1 MSPHIS
7 FPAFH
12 YEWAY
17 LGALKIEINNNIVKL
32 SITSNRTALFRYVIG
47 NNTEEIN
54 VPVSHLGTYAVRINY
69 NAIRNELIK
78 WGRENKAL
86 GDDTYP
92 ILFTFNKDYGTYGTS
107 ENRVAV
113 LNGIAVS
120 PEGSNAEGNYLLI
133 IRSPSS
139 QRTENGW
146 ETVTTCMNN
155 GRRNTYYRKNNENR
169 CWLFSFII
177 INEDIKNRLI
187 NAAENARDTD
197 AGRSKGVR
205 YEVIVETSAG
215 RTNSRDVDLYVSA
228 LRNVRTFLRAFP
240 LIDFDSFTGC
250 HSNGVLQL
258 CSGDLEYIYVGSQIV
273 VKCETT
279 RNCMSWL
286 RSRREWKAESYYFI
300 SPMIISY
307 PVEMPESSTQQ
318 SQNVTLPKDSILR
331 TGVVKFSI
339 SDFTWDK
346 AVKLINWLWDRHRDA
361 VFKLFLNRVV
371 ISTIASLI
379 GANGFNY
386 IEYFVKT
393 TLYGKDIMIYSPNI
407 NSIINMYNS
416 INVSNNI
423 IDVITQLLQEVG
435 VRLEDEHIELLR
447 KRENEVKRA
456 LSVFALAYGLHG
468 ISHLLMK
475 SLTALTGITDYTEF
489 VKINVDTSPA
499 PNLNETYETFSRGLV
514 KDSLQK
520 NGVDQNK
527 YHENLFEIVPD
538 SKFDLS
544 AYVVS
549 RVPYSY
555 GVYKNRLI
563 DNGNLRLD
571 DIKAELRKILSRD
584 GNDACEKRWRIEK
597 DVLIPHRNILINNQT
612 LLSNQVT
619 QGTVLSAADAYISD
633 YLNPNARFRPPRS
646 LFRFLYERYIRRG
659 ILDELRQQGIR
670 VQQLGR
676 VIDTN
681 VQYLWP
687 NYLPQ
692 CVDGCYGCVL
702 IERSVRS
709 MTCDLSPLV
718 QELKISKWSALCLLK
733 HAGLIDEP
741 WVDCDLS

>member
-1 MSPHIS
+1 MNLHIS
-7 FPAFH
+7 FPAFR
-12 YEWAY
+12 YEWVY
-17 LGALKIEINNNIVKL
+17 LGALKIEINNNIVRL

-47 NNTEEIN
+47 NNSEEIY

-86 GDDTYP
+86 GDGTYP

-107 ENRVAV
+107 ESGVAV
-113 LNGIAVS
+113 LSGIAVS
-120 PEGSNAEGNYLLI
+120 PEGSNAESNYLLV

-146 ETVTTCMNN
+146 ESITTCMNN
-155 GRRNTYYRKNNENR
+155 GRRNTYYGRNNGNR

-187 NAAENARDTD
+187 GAAEKARGTD
-197 AGRSKGVR
+197 VSQSKGVR
-205 YEVIVETSAG
+205 YEVIIETSTGKTTSHDA
-215 RTNSRDVDLYVSA
+215 DLYVSA

-240 LIDFDSFTGC
+240 LIDFDSFTDC
-250 HSNGVLQL
+250 YSNGVLQL
-258 CSGDLEYIYVGSQIV
+258 CSGDLEYVYVGSQIII
-273 VKCETT
+273 KCGAS

-286 RSRREWKAESYYFI
+286 RRRREWKAESYYFV
-300 SPMIISY
+300 SPVIISY
-307 PVEMPESSTQQ
+307 PMEMPGSSTQQ
-318 SQNVTLPKDSILR
+318 SQNVALPKDSILR

-393 TLYGKDIMIYSPNI
+393 TLYGRDIMIYSPNI
-407 NSIINMYNS
+407 NSMIDMYDS

-435 VRLEDEHIELLR
+435 VRLEDRHIESLR
-447 KRENEVKRA
+447 KHENEVKRVLA
-456 LSVFALAYGLHG
+456 VFALAYGLHG

-489 VKINVDTSPA
+489 VRISVDTSPA
-499 PNLNETYETFSRGLV
+499 SNPNETYETFSRGLV

-520 NGVDQNK
+520 NDVDQR
-527 YHENLFEIVPD
+527 YHENLFEIILD
-538 SKFDLS
+538 EKFDLS

-563 DNGNLRLD
+563 DSGNLKLD

-584 GNDACEKRWRIEK
+584 GNDACEERWYIEK
-597 DVLIPHRNILINNQT
+597 NVLNPHRNILLNNQI
-612 LLSNQVT
+612 LLSNKVT
-619 QGTVLSAADAYISD
+619 QGTVLSVADAYIRD

-646 LFRFLYERYIRRG
+646 LFRFLYGRYIRRG
-659 ILDELRQQGIR
+659 ILDKLRQQGIQ
-670 VQQLGR
+670 VQQLGK
-676 VIDTN
+676 VIDTYI
-681 VQYLWP
+681 QYLWP
-687 NYLPQ
+687 YHLPQ

-702 IERSVRS
+702 TERSIRS

-733 HAGLIDEP
+733 YAGLIDEA